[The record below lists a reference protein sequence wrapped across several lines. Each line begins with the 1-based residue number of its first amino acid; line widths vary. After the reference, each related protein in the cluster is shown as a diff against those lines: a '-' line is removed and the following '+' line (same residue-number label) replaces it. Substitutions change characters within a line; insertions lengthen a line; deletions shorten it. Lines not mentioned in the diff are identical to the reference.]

1 MDEFLRRC
9 KEEYCLG
16 LERNVGI
23 CSAVST
29 INRLD
34 SGFGFE
40 LCMYMCLTCKIS
52 LKIKGAIIEM
62 LCVTGKVMAEVIL
75 L

>member
-1 MDEFLRRC
+1 MDAFLRRC

-34 SGFGFE
+34 SGFGSE
-40 LCMYMCLTCKIS
+40 LCMCLTCKIS
-52 LKIKGAIIEM
+52 LKIKGAITEM
-62 LCVTGKVMAEVIL
+62 LCVAGKVMAEVIL

>member
-1 MDEFLRRC
+1 M
-9 KEEYCLG
+9 
-16 LERNVGI
+16 
-23 CSAVST
+23 AVST

-40 LCMYMCLTCKIS
+40 LCMCLTCKIS
-52 LKIKGAIIEM
+52 LKIKGSITEM
-62 LCVTGKVMAEVIL
+62 LCVAGKVMAEVIL

>member
-1 MDEFLRRC
+1 M
-9 KEEYCLG
+9 
-16 LERNVGI
+16 
-23 CSAVST
+23 AVST

-40 LCMYMCLTCKIS
+40 LCMCLTGKIS
-52 LKIKGAIIEM
+52 LKIKGAIIAM

>member
-23 CSAVST
+23 W
-29 INRLD
+29 LD

-40 LCMYMCLTCKIS
+40 LCMCLTCKIS
-52 LKIKGAIIEM
+52 LKTKGAIIEM